1 MGFYG
6 NLMHK
11 YKNNEITILQDTIC
25 STIFYFINYIQF
37 FNLNKKIIN
46 ITEFLDFITTF
57 IRICQKMMILPHIP
71 RLISQKYKCEICFI
85 AMIAL

>member
-11 YKNNEITILQDTIC
+11 YKKNEITFKERTIC
-25 STIFYFINYIQF
+25 SAIIYLYNYIQI

-46 ITEFLDFITTF
+46 ITKFLNFITIF
-57 IRICQKMMILPHIP
+57 IRICQKLMILPRIP
-71 RLISQKYKCEICFI
+71 RVI
-85 AMIAL
+85 